1 MERDDDNDG
10 CRYYVD
16 LDDVRIHDDGT
27 VHLDNDE
34 HQHHFHLVN
43 VDDPD
48 DDLDLDDLVDNYA
61 EHDDNVAAFFA
72 NYRRRF
78 AATLDQHDH
87 HHKHDDDGPADD
99 DKFDWSTVYDY
110 DS

>member
-1 MERDDDNDG
+1 MARDDDDDG
-10 CRYYVD
+10 GYYVD
-16 LDDVRIHDDGT
+16 LDDVFIHDDGT

-34 HQHHFHLVN
+34 HEHHFHLVN
-43 VDDPD
+43 LDDDNDSCRD

-78 AATLDQHDH
+78 LDHLDDNVFSSSPDSSAADP
-87 HHKHDDDGPADD
+87 GP
-99 DKFDWSTVYDY
+99 K
-110 DS
+110 

>member
-1 MERDDDNDG
+1 MARDDDDDG
-10 CRYYVD
+10 GYYVD
-16 LDDVRIHDDGT
+16 LDDVFIHDDGT

-34 HQHHFHLVN
+34 HEHHFHLVN
-43 VDDPD
+43 LDDDNDSCRD

-78 AATLDQHDH
+78 LDHLDDNVFSSSPDSSAAGA
-87 HHKHDDDGPADD
+87 GP
-99 DKFDWSTVYDY
+99 K
-110 DS
+110 

>member
-1 MERDDDNDG
+1 MARDDDNDG
-10 CRYYVD
+10 GYYVD
-16 LDDVRIHDDGT
+16 LDDVFIHDDGT

-34 HQHHFHLVN
+34 HEHHFHLVN
-43 VDDPD
+43 LDDDNDSCRD

-78 AATLDQHDH
+78 LDHLDDNVFSSSPDSSAADP
-87 HHKHDDDGPADD
+87 GP
-99 DKFDWSTVYDY
+99 K
-110 DS
+110 

>member
-1 MERDDDNDG
+1 MARDDDNDG
-10 CRYYVD
+10 GYYVD
-16 LDDVRIHDDGT
+16 LDDVFVHDDGT

-34 HQHHFHLVN
+34 HEHHFHLVN
-43 VDDPD
+43 LDDDNDSCRD

-78 AATLDQHDH
+78 LDHLDDNVFSSSPDSSAADP
-87 HHKHDDDGPADD
+87 GP
-99 DKFDWSTVYDY
+99 K
-110 DS
+110 

>member
-1 MERDDDNDG
+1 MGRSGHNDHRYVDDNDS

-34 HQHHFHLVN
+34 HEHHFHLVN

-72 NYRRRF
+72 NYRRRL
-78 AATLDQHDH
+78 LDYLD
-87 HHKHDDDGPADD
+87 HDDDPPG
-99 DKFDWSTVYDY
+99 S
-110 DS
+110 

>member
-34 HQHHFHLVN
+34 HEHHFHLVD
-43 VDDPD
+43 DDPD
-48 DDLDLDDLVDNYA
+48 DDLDLDDLLDNYA
-61 EHDDNVAAFFA
+61 EHDDNVAAFFD
-72 NYRRRF
+72 NYRRRLLHH
-78 AATLDQHDH
+78 LD
-87 HHKHDDDGPADD
+87 HDDNRPG
-99 DKFDWSTVYDY
+99 S
-110 DS
+110 